1 MEDTLK
7 KFLEPVPD
15 LSDYDKNELLSMY
28 NSTNE
33 NLDPDTDFPEI
44 VIDGMD
50 YDQKHAQIKLIGEE
64 IECDSSEVES
74 CDDSDTMTDFEDE
87 TKSSDEEN
95 VSKEKFLSDMSNESL
110 NGVTSS
116 EEENSSSEEEN
127 SSSEEENSSAEEENQ
142 NLEPLASNNYEEAP
156 QDNLYTSK
164 EITAD
169 QIDREIA
176 LQEANEGN
184 NNDDQAID
192 YFDDIP
198 SGNKVVSI
206 YTSKLYLKN

>member
-1 MEDTLK
+1 M
-7 KFLEPVPD
+7 
-15 LSDYDKNELLSMY
+15 
-28 NSTNE
+28 
-33 NLDPDTDFPEI
+33 
-44 VIDGMD
+44 
-50 YDQKHAQIKLIGEE
+50 QIKLIGEE

-142 NLEPLASNNYEEAP
+142 NLEPLV
-156 QDNLYTSK
+156 
-164 EITAD
+164 
-169 QIDREIA
+169 
-176 LQEANEGN
+176 
-184 NNDDQAID
+184 
-192 YFDDIP
+192 
-198 SGNKVVSI
+198 NKVVH
-206 YTSKLYLKN
+206 